1 MISDYDAL
9 THVTWWRHTITDSA
23 VLVSNTSTSTHI
35 HFSLYLIHFESNKL
49 TLFYAI
55 HQTLS
60 LNIPS
65 KISHFFFERSYLL
78 EEIQHQDCVLTSSLP
93 RIYIFPFSKLT
104 GSGVNWSNGGKLRLN
119 PVILTRNSA
128 IVIKHRTNHE
138 NKGRNIAAIP
148 TTGFSRPRAR
158 MLTFSAPTTSLL
170 TLPIIRQYCSQHGSP
185 WHRRGFGLL
194 TSAFINNHS
203 TGDKWR
209 ETGVD
214 MKIWRYICWIV
225 RVWPLRYWEQSP
237 IFDGQMPGC
246 LFS

>member
-23 VLVSNTSTSTHI
+23 VLVSNISTSTHI

-104 GSGVNWSNGGKLRLN
+104 ASGVNWSNGGKLRLN

-138 NKGRNIAAIP
+138 NKGRNIAP
-148 TTGFSRPRAR
+148 CRSYTNNW
-158 MLTFSAPTTSLL
+158 LL
-170 TLPIIRQYCSQHGSP
+170 TPPCSLVDILRSYNQLVDFTHHP
-185 WHRRGFGLL
+185 TILQPARLTLTQEGFGLL

-214 MKIWRYICWIV
+214 MEIY
-225 RVWPLRYWEQSP
+225 LLDS
-237 IFDGQMPGC
+237 
-246 LFS
+246 

>member
-138 NKGRNIAAIP
+138 NKGSVAAIP

-158 MLTFSAPTTSLL
+158 LLTFSAPTTSLL

-214 MKIWRYICWIV
+214 MEIY
-225 RVWPLRYWEQSP
+225 LLGS
-237 IFDGQMPGC
+237 
-246 LFS
+246 

>member
-23 VLVSNTSTSTHI
+23 VLVSNISTSTHI

-93 RIYIFPFSKLT
+93 RIYIFPFCKLT
-104 GSGVNWSNGGKLRLN
+104 ASGVNWSNGGKLRLN
-119 PVILTRNSA
+119 PVILTHSRNSA
-128 IVIKHRTNHE
+128 IPIQHWTNHE
-138 NKGRNIAAIP
+138 NKGSRNV
-148 TTGFSRPRAR
+148 
-158 MLTFSAPTTSLL
+158 APCRSYTNNWLL
-170 TLPIIRQYCSQHGSP
+170 TPPCPPCWHSP
-185 WHRRGFGLL
+185 LL
-194 TSAFINNHS
+194 QPACWLYPSSGNSADS
-203 TGDKWR
+203 TAQPG
-209 ETGVD
+209 TGGASD
-214 MKIWRYICWIV
+214 
-225 RVWPLRYWEQSP
+225 YWLLLS
-237 IFDGQMPGC
+237 
-246 LFS
+246 

>member
-23 VLVSNTSTSTHI
+23 VLVSNISISTHI

-93 RIYIFPFSKLT
+93 RIYIFPFCKLT
-104 GSGVNWSNGGKLRLN
+104 ASDVNWSNGGKLRLN
-119 PVILTRNSA
+119 RVAPCRGYTNNLRYAVCTGSLTSSCCARLRS
-128 IVIKHRTNHE
+128 
-138 NKGRNIAAIP
+138 
-148 TTGFSRPRAR
+148 TGGSPP
-158 MLTFSAPTTSLL
+158 SPWGQLL
-170 TLPIIRQYCSQHGSP
+170 QQHGV
-185 WHRRGFGLL
+185 
-194 TSAFINNHS
+194 A
-203 TGDKWR
+203 
-209 ETGVD
+209 
-214 MKIWRYICWIV
+214 
-225 RVWPLRYWEQSP
+225 
-237 IFDGQMPGC
+237 IF
-246 LFS
+246 

>member
-23 VLVSNTSTSTHI
+23 VLVSNISISTHI

-65 KISHFFFERSYLL
+65 KISHFFFGRSYLL

-104 GSGVNWSNGGKLRLN
+104 ASGVNWSNGGKLRLN
-119 PVILTRNSA
+119 PVILTLATLRSQSN
-128 IVIKHRTNHE
+128 IGQITKTKVVEMLHRV
-138 NKGRNIAAIP
+138 AAIP

-158 MLTFSAPTTSLL
+158 RVDILHSYNQLVDFTHHPTILHSLAQEGL
-170 TLPIIRQYCSQHGSP
+170 RITDFCFHKQSFDRRQVEGDSSRYGE
-185 WHRRGFGLL
+185 
-194 TSAFINNHS
+194 IS
-203 TGDKWR
+203 TG
-209 ETGVD
+209 
-214 MKIWRYICWIV
+214 
-225 RVWPLRYWEQSP
+225 
-237 IFDGQMPGC
+237 
-246 LFS
+246 

>member
-23 VLVSNTSTSTHI
+23 VLVSNISTSTHI

-104 GSGVNWSNGGKLRLN
+104 ASGVNWSNGGKLRLN
-119 PVILTRNSA
+119 PVILTHSRNSA
-128 IVIKHRTNHE
+128 IPIESNIGQITKTKVEMLHRA
-138 NKGRNIAAIP
+138 AAIP

-158 MLTFSAPTTSLL
+158 RVDILHSYNQLVDFTHHPTILQPARLSPAQEGLRITDFCFHKQSFDR
-170 TLPIIRQYCSQHGSP
+170 RQVEGDWSRYGE
-185 WHRRGFGLL
+185 
-194 TSAFINNHS
+194 IS
-203 TGDKWR
+203 TG
-209 ETGVD
+209 
-214 MKIWRYICWIV
+214 
-225 RVWPLRYWEQSP
+225 
-237 IFDGQMPGC
+237 
-246 LFS
+246 

>member
-23 VLVSNTSTSTHI
+23 NLVSNISTSTHI

-93 RIYIFPFSKLT
+93 RIYIFPFCKLT
-104 GSGVNWSNGGKLRLN
+104 ASGVNWSNGGKLRLN
-119 PVILTRNSA
+119 PVIPV
-128 IVIKHRTNHE
+128 IVIQHWTNHE
-138 NKGRNIAAIP
+138 NKGRNIAP
-148 TTGFSRPRAR
+148 CRSYTNNW
-158 MLTFSAPTTSLL
+158 LL
-170 TLPIIRQYCSQHGSP
+170 TPPWSLCWHSPLLQPACWLYPSSDNTAASLAQEGLRITDFCFHKQSFDRRQVEGDWSRYGE
-185 WHRRGFGLL
+185 
-194 TSAFINNHS
+194 IS
-203 TGDKWR
+203 TG
-209 ETGVD
+209 
-214 MKIWRYICWIV
+214 
-225 RVWPLRYWEQSP
+225 
-237 IFDGQMPGC
+237 
-246 LFS
+246 